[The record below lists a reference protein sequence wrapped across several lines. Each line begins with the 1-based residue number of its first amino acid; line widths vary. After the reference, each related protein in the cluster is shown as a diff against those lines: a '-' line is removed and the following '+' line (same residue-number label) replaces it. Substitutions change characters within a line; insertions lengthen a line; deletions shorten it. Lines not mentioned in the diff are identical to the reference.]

1 MPVYRMMFTDIFVP
15 ELVDLVVVSQAA
27 LHRVD
32 AEAGAR
38 LDGRKTLARRAGGHP
53 LHSIETLGR
62 GRNLEIVTILG
73 NDLC

>member
-1 MPVYRMMFTDIFVP
+1 MIFTDIFVP

-27 LHRVD
+27 LHGVD

-38 LDGRKTLARRAGGHP
+38 LDIWETLAGGAGGHP

-62 GRNLEIVTILG
+62 GRNLEKEIILS
-73 NDLC
+73 NDLF